1 MRNTST
7 PRIEATTIA
16 AMVPRD
22 MCDEEPEIGLT
33 LVEQLEFRGMSE
45 IIMDY
50 IYTYNCDDAV
60 VTLIEP
66 MAKRLLSTLVI
77 VNV

>member
-7 PRIEATTIA
+7 PRVEATTIA

-22 MCDEEPEIGLT
+22 MCDEELEIGFT
-33 LVEQLEFRGMSE
+33 LVEQLEFRDNKGLC
-45 IIMDY
+45 
-50 IYTYNCDDAV
+50 TYNCDDAV

-66 MAKRLLSTLVI
+66 MAKRLSTLVM